1 MLFTR
6 RKQNEDD
13 EKVGIVAQRC
23 CFIFSKTV
31 LNEQLI
37 EARNFRGRIVD
48 VFQNLNKFNH
58 VVDFFKIEFS
68 TQIFFCI
75 LSIFNLH
82 INLHRWVTW
91 FTNSSLSNCSQAR

>member
-13 EKVGIVAQRC
+13 EEKVGIVAQRC

-37 EARNFRGRIVD
+37 EAKNFRGRIVD
-48 VFQNLNKFNH
+48 VFKNLNKFNH

-68 TQIFFCI
+68 TQIFLFVFSVFSTSI
-75 LSIFNLH
+75 LP
-82 INLHRWVTW
+82 
-91 FTNSSLSNCSQAR
+91 

>member
-48 VFQNLNKFNH
+48 VFKNLNKFNH

-68 TQIFFCI
+68 TQIFLFVFSVFST
-75 LSIFNLH
+75 SISTS
-82 INLHRWVTW
+82 IGE
-91 FTNSSLSNCSQAR
+91 